1 MSTEFLIANNMRH
14 LGNLIKHELIDNL
27 TSGRYI
33 LTSIVCIVL
42 CVISIVLMSH
52 DYQHREKQSNL
63 ARGISRPPQPLSLI
77 AKGTNEVRPVIPNF
91 HPRYNVIGQVF
102 MRFGEERHI
111 FELFETP
118 DFVYIVSIVLSVLT
132 IFLSYDSICG
142 EKETHTLSLV
152 LSNPLR
158 RSTFL
163 LGKWIGG
170 YMSLLLSFSPA
181 VLLMFIYMYTFS
193 GVSLSSEHFLRL
205 GGIICFTLIYLS
217 VFFTLGL
224 LVSTVVHREATSLV
238 LCLFIWMIWTLWI
251 PRLALLTTRTIAP
264 VPSEGQ
270 HRQMKEQVVTEHD
283 ITEER
288 REILW
293 SMDDTYISKLDRQIA
308 LGKNLS
314 RLSPLASYVHGSTTL
329 AQTGIPDYQE
339 YRRRLFAWLKRNI
352 RQEGQWSMFV
362 HQPEPLGRSFA
373 AVWID
378 LQLLLLW
385 NVLLFM
391 VANLAFHRYDVR

>member
-1 MSTEFLIANNMRH
+1 MH
-14 LGNLIKHELIDNL
+14 QLGSLIKHELIDNL

-52 DYQHREKQSNL
+52 DYQHREKQSNV

-77 AKGTNEVRPVIPNF
+77 ANGTNEVRPVIPNS
-91 HPRYNVIGQVF
+91 HPRYNVIGRVF

-118 DFVYIVSIVLSVLT
+118 DFVYIVSIVLSVFTL
-132 IFLSYDSICG
+132 FLSYDSICG

-152 LSNPLR
+152 LSNSLR
-158 RSTFL
+158 RSTVL

-170 YMSLLLSFSPA
+170 YISLLLSFSPA
-181 VLLMFIYMYTFS
+181 VLLIVIYMYTFS

-205 GGIICFTLIYLS
+205 GGIICFTFIYLS

-264 VPSEGQ
+264 APSEGE

-283 ITEER
+283 ITEEQ

-293 SMDDTYISKLDRQIA
+293 SMDDAYISKIDRQIA
-308 LGKNLS
+308 LGKNFS

-329 AQTGIPDYQE
+329 AQTGIPDYQD
-339 YRRRLFAWLKRNI
+339 YRRRFFAWLKRNV
-352 RQEGQWSMFV
+352 RQEGQWDMFV
-362 HQPEPLGRSFA
+362 HRPQPVERSFS
-373 AVWID
+373 AVWLD
-378 LQLLLLW
+378 MQLLLLW

-391 VANLAFHRYDVR
+391 GANLAFHRYDVR

>member
-1 MSTEFLIANNMRH
+1 MH
-14 LGNLIKHELIDNL
+14 QLGSLIKHELIDNL

-52 DYQHREKQSNL
+52 DYQHREKQSNV

-77 AKGTNEVRPVIPNF
+77 ANGTNEVRPVIPNS

-118 DFVYIVSIVLSVLT
+118 DFVYIVSIVLSVFTL
-132 IFLSYDSICG
+132 FLSYDSICG

-152 LSNPLR
+152 LSNSLR
-158 RSTFL
+158 RSTVL

-170 YMSLLLSFSPA
+170 YISLLLSFSPA
-181 VLLMFIYMYTFS
+181 VLLIVIYMYTFS

-205 GGIICFTLIYLS
+205 GGIICFTFIYLS
-217 VFFTLGL
+217 VFITLGL

-264 VPSEGQ
+264 APSEGE

-283 ITEER
+283 ITEEQ

-293 SMDDTYISKLDRQIA
+293 SMDDAYISKIDRQIA
-308 LGKNLS
+308 LGKNFS

-329 AQTGIPDYQE
+329 AQTGIPDYQD
-339 YRRRLFAWLKRNI
+339 YRRRFFAWLKRNV
-352 RQEGQWSMFV
+352 RQEGQWDMFV
-362 HQPEPLGRSFA
+362 HRPQPVERSFS
-373 AVWID
+373 AVWLD
-378 LQLLLLW
+378 MQLLLLW

-391 VANLAFHRYDVR
+391 GANLAFHRYDVR

>member
-1 MSTEFLIANNMRH
+1 MGQ

-52 DYQHREKQSNL
+52 DYEHREKQSNL

-77 AKGTNEVRPVIPNF
+77 AKGTNEVRPVIPNA

-152 LSNPLR
+152 LSNSLR

-170 YMSLLLSFSPA
+170 YISLLLSFSPA
-181 VLLMFIYMYTFS
+181 VLLMLIYMYIFS
-193 GVSLSSEHFLRL
+193 EVPLASEHFLRL

-264 VPSEGQ
+264 APSEGA
-270 HRQMKEQVVTEHD
+270 HRQMKEKVVTEHD
-283 ITEER
+283 ITEEQ

-293 SMDDTYISKLDRQIA
+293 SMDDTYIAKIDRQIA

-329 AQTGIPDYQE
+329 AQTGIPDYQA
-339 YRRRLFAWLKRNI
+339 YRRRLFAWLKRNV
-352 RQEGQWSMFV
+352 RQEGQWAMFV
-362 HQPEPLGRSFA
+362 HQPEPLESSFA

-391 VANLAFHRYDVR
+391 GANLAFHRYDVR

>member
-1 MSTEFLIANNMRH
+1 
-14 LGNLIKHELIDNL
+14 
-27 TSGRYI
+27 
-33 LTSIVCIVL
+33 
-42 CVISIVLMSH
+42 
-52 DYQHREKQSNL
+52 
-63 ARGISRPPQPLSLI
+63 
-77 AKGTNEVRPVIPNF
+77 
-91 HPRYNVIGQVF
+91 
-102 MRFGEERHI
+102 
-111 FELFETP
+111 
-118 DFVYIVSIVLSVLT
+118 
-132 IFLSYDSICG
+132 
-142 EKETHTLSLV
+142 
-152 LSNPLR
+152 
-158 RSTFL
+158 
-163 LGKWIGG
+163 
-170 YMSLLLSFSPA
+170 
-181 VLLMFIYMYTFS
+181 MFIYMYTFS

-264 VPSEGQ
+264 APSEGE

-283 ITEER
+283 ITEEQ

-293 SMDDTYISKLDRQIA
+293 SMDDAYISKIDRQIE

-329 AQTGIPDYQE
+329 AQTGIPDYQD
-339 YRRRLFAWLKRNI
+339 YRRRLFAWLKRGV

-362 HQPEPLGRSFA
+362 HRPQPLERSFS

-391 VANLAFHRYDVR
+391 GANLAFHRYDVR

>member
-1 MSTEFLIANNMRH
+1 MHQLA
-14 LGNLIKHELIDNL
+14 NLIKHELADNL

-77 AKGTNEVRPVIPNF
+77 AKGTNEIRPVIPNS

-102 MRFGEERHI
+102 NRFGEERHI

-118 DFVYIVSIVLSVLT
+118 DFVYIVSIILSVLA
-132 IFLSYDSICG
+132 IFLSHDSICG

-152 LSNPLR
+152 MSHSLQ

-170 YMSLLLSFSPA
+170 YISLLLSFCPA
-181 VLLMFIYMYTFS
+181 MLLMFIYMFTFS
-193 GVSLSSEHFLRL
+193 GVSFSGDYFLRL
-205 GGIICFTLIYLS
+205 GGIIGFTLIYLS

-224 LVSTVVHREATSLV
+224 LVSAVTHREATSLV
-238 LCLFIWMIWTLWI
+238 LCLFIWVIWTLWI
-251 PRLALLTTRTIAP
+251 PRLGLLVTRTILP
-264 VPSEGQ
+264 VPSEGE
-270 HRQMKEQVVTEHD
+270 HRQMKENIVPEHD
-283 ITEER
+283 ITEEQ

-293 SMDDTYISKLDRQIA
+293 SMDDSYISKVDRQIE
-308 LGKNLS
+308 LGRNLS
-314 RLSPLASYVHGSTTL
+314 RLSPLASYVYGSTTL
-329 AQTGIPDYQE
+329 AETGISDYQD
-339 YRRRLFAWLKRNI
+339 YRRRFFAWVKRHI
-352 RQEGQWSMFV
+352 RQNEGWSQFV
-362 HQPEPLGRSFA
+362 HRPQTLARSFSE
-373 AVWID
+373 VWID
-378 LQLLLLW
+378 LQLLFVW
-385 NVLLFM
+385 NILLFIA
-391 VANLAFHRYDVR
+391 ANLAFQYYDVR

>member
-1 MSTEFLIANNMRH
+1 MHQLA
-14 LGNLIKHELIDNL
+14 NLIKHELTDNL
-27 TSGRYI
+27 TSSRYI
-33 LTSIVCIVL
+33 LTSIVCILL
-42 CVISIVLMSH
+42 CIVSIVLMSN

-63 ARGISRPPQPLSLI
+63 ARGISRPPQPLSLV
-77 AKGTNEVRPVIPNF
+77 AKGTNEIRPVIPNA

-118 DFVYIVSIVLSVLT
+118 DFVYIVSIILSVLAV
-132 IFLSYDSICG
+132 FLSHDSICG

-152 LSNPLR
+152 LSHPLR

-170 YMSLLLSFSPA
+170 YISLLLSLGPA
-181 VLLMFIYMYTFS
+181 ILLMFIYMFTFS
-193 GVSLSSEHFLRL
+193 GISLSGEHFLRL
-205 GGIICFTLIYLS
+205 GGIISLTLIYLS

-264 VPSEGQ
+264 APSEGE
-270 HRQMKEQVVTEHD
+270 HRQMKEQVVTEHE
-283 ITEER
+283 ITEEQ

-293 SMDDTYISKLDRQIA
+293 AMDDTYIAKIDRQIE
-308 LGKNLS
+308 LGRNLS

-329 AQTGIPDYQE
+329 AQTGISDYQD
-339 YRRRLFAWLKRNI
+339 YRRQFFAWLKRNV
-352 RQEGQWSMFV
+352 RQGGRWSMFV
-362 HQPEPLGRSFA
+362 HHPRTLERSFSE
-373 AVWID
+373 VWID

-391 VANLAFHRYDVR
+391 GANLAFHYYDVR

>member
-1 MSTEFLIANNMRH
+1 MSQLW
-14 LGNLIKHELIDNL
+14 NLIKHELIDNL

-33 LTSIVCIVL
+33 LTSLVCIVL

-52 DYQHREKQSNL
+52 DYQHREKQANL
-63 ARGISRPPQPLSLI
+63 ARGISIPPQPLSLV

-118 DFVYIVSIVLSVLT
+118 DFVYIVSIILSVLAV
-132 IFLSYDSICG
+132 FLSHDSICA
-142 EKETHTLSLV
+142 EKEAHTLSLV
-152 LSNPLR
+152 LSHSLR

-170 YMSLLLSFSPA
+170 YISLLLSLAPA
-181 VLLMFIYMYTFS
+181 ILLMFIYLFTFS
-193 GVSLSSEHFLRL
+193 GVSLSGEQFLRL
-205 GGIICFTLIYLS
+205 GGIIGFTLIYLS

-224 LVSTVVHREATSLV
+224 FISTVVHREATSLV
-238 LCLFIWMIWTLWI
+238 LCLFIWMIWTLWV

-264 VPSEGQ
+264 APSEGE
-270 HRQMKEQVVTEHD
+270 HRQMKEQAVTEHD
-283 ITEER
+283 ITEEQ

-293 SMDDTYISKLDRQIA
+293 SMDDAYIAKIDRQIE

-329 AQTGIPDYQE
+329 AQTGIPDYQD
-339 YRRRLFAWLKRNI
+339 YRRRLFGWLKRNL
-352 RQEGQWSMFV
+352 RQGGKWPMFV
-362 HQPEPLGRSFA
+362 HRPQSLGRSFS

-378 LQLLLLW
+378 LQLLFVW
-385 NVLLFM
+385 NILLFM
-391 VANLAFHRYDVR
+391 GANLAFQRYDVR

>member
-1 MSTEFLIANNMRH
+1 MHQLA
-14 LGNLIKHELIDNL
+14 NLIKHELTDNL
-27 TSGRYI
+27 TSSRYI
-33 LTSIVCIVL
+33 LTSVVCIVL
-42 CVISIVLMSH
+42 CLISIVLMSH
-52 DYQHREKQSNL
+52 DYQHREKETNL
-63 ARGISRPPQPLSLI
+63 ARGISTPPQPLSLL

-118 DFVYIVSIVLSVLT
+118 DFVYIVSIILSVLT

-152 LSNPLR
+152 LSNSLR

-170 YMSLLLSFSPA
+170 YISLFLSFCPA
-181 VLLMFIYMYTFS
+181 MLLMFIYILAFS
-193 GVSLSSEHFLRL
+193 GVPLSSEHFLRL
-205 GGIICFTLIYLS
+205 SGIIGFTLIYLS

-224 LVSTVVHREATSLV
+224 LVSAVVHRESTSLV
-238 LCLFIWMIWTLWI
+238 LCLSIWMVWTLWI

-264 VPSEGQ
+264 APSEGK

-283 ITEER
+283 ITVEQ

-293 SMDDTYISKLDRQIA
+293 SMDDDYISKIDRQIE
-308 LGKNLS
+308 LGKNLA
-314 RLSPLASYVHGSTTL
+314 RLSPLASYVYGSTTL
-329 AQTGIPDYQE
+329 AQTGISDYQDH
-339 YRRRLFAWLKRNI
+339 RRRLFAWLKRNA
-352 RQEGQWSMFV
+352 RQEGKWSLFV
-362 HQPEPLGRSFA
+362 HRSQPLARSLS

-378 LQLLLLW
+378 FQLLLLW
-385 NVLLFM
+385 NILLFM
-391 VANLAFHRYDVR
+391 GANLAFQRYDVR

>member
-1 MSTEFLIANNMRH
+1 MH
-14 LGNLIKHELIDNL
+14 QLGSLIKHELIDNL

-33 LTSIVCIVL
+33 LTSLVCIVL

-52 DYQHREKQSNL
+52 DYQHREKQSNV

-77 AKGTNEVRPVIPNF
+77 ANGTNEVRPVIPNS

-118 DFVYIVSIVLSVLT
+118 DFVYIVSIVLSVFTL
-132 IFLSYDSICG
+132 FLSYDSICG

-152 LSNPLR
+152 LSNSLR
-158 RSTFL
+158 RSTVL

-170 YMSLLLSFSPA
+170 YISLLLSFSPA
-181 VLLMFIYMYTFS
+181 VLLIVIYMYTFS

-205 GGIICFTLIYLS
+205 GGIICFTFIYLS
-217 VFFTLGL
+217 VFITLGL

-264 VPSEGQ
+264 APSEGE

-283 ITEER
+283 ITEEQ

-293 SMDDTYISKLDRQIA
+293 SMDDAYISKIDRQIA
-308 LGKNLS
+308 LGKNFS

-329 AQTGIPDYQE
+329 AQTGIPDYQD
-339 YRRRLFAWLKRNI
+339 YRRRFFAWLKRNV
-352 RQEGQWSMFV
+352 RQEGQWDMFV
-362 HQPEPLGRSFA
+362 HRPQPVERSFS
-373 AVWID
+373 AVWLD
-378 LQLLLLW
+378 MQLLLLW

-391 VANLAFHRYDVR
+391 GANLAFHRYDVR